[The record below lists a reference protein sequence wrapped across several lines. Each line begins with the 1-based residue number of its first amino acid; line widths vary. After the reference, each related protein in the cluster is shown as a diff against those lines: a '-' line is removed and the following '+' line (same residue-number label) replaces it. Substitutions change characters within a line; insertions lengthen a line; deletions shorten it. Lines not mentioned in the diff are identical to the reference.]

1 MRAPLLRLTGR
12 GLALLVL
19 GAAIAIA
26 AAVIGEPDVVWIGL
40 LMVVLPVLGL
50 VLVGLTHPRLRM
62 QRRVE
67 PEEVPLGSRPRV
79 VIELENRFPAS
90 VSALDFRDR
99 APSEFGSDAKF
110 SLVRG
115 LGAWQQPVG
124 YELQANHRG
133 HFRLGP
139 LRATATDPMGMASYS
154 WSVPGDDATLSVTPR
169 VHPLARLKDS
179 MGAGSSGDATPQRI
193 GQAGQDDVLVREHR
207 HGDDLRRVHW
217 RMSAKQGELMVRLEE
232 HPWDPSATLVIDT
245 RAGAHFGEGPE
256 GTLEWCISLGASVAA
271 ELLSARYRVTIL
283 SADSEVLSPGHVDN
297 LSGRQRM
304 LRRLTDVTPSEA
316 STLMEGLEDSTGT
329 GNSQSIVGALG
340 LLGAGD
346 AAALTAVGSR
356 MLQCAAL
363 VPDAAAF
370 GAGAAVVAAHDDACR
385 LLEAEGWTIQRYRP
399 GQSVPDAWLAMLAR
413 REAR

>member
-19 GAAIAIA
+19 GIVIAVA
-26 AAVIGEPDVVWIGL
+26 AASIGEPDIVWIGL
-40 LMVVLPVLGL
+40 VLVALPVLAL
-50 VLVGLTHPRLRM
+50 AVVGLGHPRLSLE
-62 QRRVE
+62 RRVE
-67 PEEVPLGSRPRV
+67 PPEVPLGSRPRV
-79 VIELENRFPAS
+79 VLELVNRNPVA
-90 VSALDFRDR
+90 VSALDFRDK
-99 APSEFGSDAKF
+99 APSAFGSDAKF

-115 LGAWQQPVG
+115 LGTWRQPVG
-124 YELQANHRG
+124 YDLQADHRG

-139 LRATATDPMGMASYS
+139 LRASAHDPLGLASYN
-154 WSVPGDDATLSVTPR
+154 WSVPGDDATLSVTPK
-169 VHPLARLKDS
+169 VWRLTRIKDS
-179 MGAGSSGDATPQRI
+179 MGSGSAGDATPQRI

-245 RAGAHFGEGPE
+245 RRSAHFGRGPE

-271 ELLSARYRVTIL
+271 ELISGRYRITIL
-283 SADSEVLSPGHVDN
+283 SADEEVLTPGHMDAF
-297 LSGRQRM
+297 SGRSRM
-304 LRRLTDVTPSEA
+304 LRRLTDVEASGA

-329 GNSQSIVGALG
+329 GNAQSIVGALG

-370 GAGAAVVAAHDDACR
+370 GAGPAAVAAHDDACR
-385 LLEAEGWTIQRYRP
+385 LLESSGWTVQRYRP
-399 GQSVPDAWLAMLAR
+399 GQSVPDAWTSMLAR

>member
-1 MRAPLLRLTGR
+1 MRLTGR

-19 GAAIAIA
+19 GIVIAVA
-26 AAVIGEPDVVWIGL
+26 AAMVGEPDLVWVGVFL
-40 LMVVLPVLGL
+40 VSLPVLALGF
-50 VLVGLTHPRLRM
+50 VGLTRPRLTM
-62 QRRVE
+62 ERRVE
-67 PEEVPLGSRPRV
+67 PPEVPLGSRPRV
-79 VIELENRFPAS
+79 VLELRNRNPVA
-90 VSALDFRDR
+90 VAALDFRDK
-99 APSEFGSDAKF
+99 APSEFGSDARF
-110 SLVRG
+110 TLLRG
-115 LGAWQQPVG
+115 LGAWRQPVG
-124 YELQANHRG
+124 YDLRADHRG

-139 LRATATDPMGMASYS
+139 LRATAIDPMALARYS

-169 VHPLARLKDS
+169 VWALTRLRDS

-245 RAGAHFGEGPE
+245 RRSAHFGQGPE

-271 ELLSARYRVTIL
+271 QLLAGRYRITIL
-283 SADSEVLSPGHVDN
+283 SADAEVLAPGHVDA
-297 LSGRQRM
+297 LSGRNRM
-304 LRRLTDVTPSEA
+304 LRRLTDLEASGA
-316 STLMEGLEDSTGT
+316 STLMEGLEDPTGT

-340 LLGAGD
+340 MLTAGD

-356 MLQCAAL
+356 MLHCTAL
-363 VPDAAAF
+363 VPDASAF
-370 GAGAAVVAAHDDACR
+370 GAAAEAASVHDDACR
-385 LLEAEGWTIQRYRP
+385 LLESSGWTVERYRP
-399 GQSVPDAWLAMLAR
+399 GQSVPSAWTAMIAR

>member
-1 MRAPLLRLTGR
+1 MSAPLLRLTGR
-12 GLALLVL
+12 GIALLVL
-19 GAAIAIA
+19 GIAIVIA
-26 AAVIGEPDVVWIGL
+26 AAAIGEPDVVWVGL
-40 LMVVLPVLGL
+40 LMIALPVLGL
-50 VLVGLTHPRLRM
+50 LLVAITHPRLRM

-67 PEEVPLGSRPRV
+67 PEEVPLGSRPAV
-79 VIELENRFPAS
+79 VIDLENRFPAA

-110 SLVRG
+110 SLMRG

-154 WSVPGDDATLSVTPR
+154 WSVAGDDATLSVTPR

-217 RMSAKQGELMVRLEE
+217 RMTAKQGELMVRHEE
-232 HPWDPSATLVIDT
+232 HPWDPAATLVVDT
-245 RAGAHFGEGPE
+245 RRRAHFGEGPD
-256 GTLEWCISLGASVAA
+256 GTLEWCISLGASVGA
-271 ELLSARYRVTIL
+271 ELLASRYRITIL
-283 SADSEVLSPGHVDN
+283 SADAEVLSPSHVDS

-316 STLMEGLEDSTGT
+316 TTLMEGLEDSTGT
-329 GNSQSIVGALG
+329 DNSQSIIGALG
-340 LLGAGD
+340 MLTAGD

-370 GAGAAVVAAHDDACR
+370 GAGPADVATHDDACR
-385 LLEAEGWTIQRYRP
+385 LLESEGWTIQRYQP
-399 GQSVPDAWLAMLAR
+399 GQSVPEAWLALLAR
-413 REAR
+413 RQAR